1 MDATLQ
7 RLSQVQDFGVA
18 GQDLGEHDENV
29 ADVRVVS
36 RLQAV
41 DRSLDGEEKADVVVR
56 KCTRITA

>member
-1 MDATLQ
+1 M
-7 RLSQVQDFGVA
+7 SQVEDFGVA
-18 GQDLGEHDENV
+18 GQDLGEHNENV

-41 DRSLDGEEKADVVVR
+41 DRSLDGEEKADAVVR